1 MIFGGCVVVIGC
13 VMYFR
18 RCGRDATFVDS
29 QPSSGPFVWLRG
41 SYRVPYF
48 ELVFFEHESL
58 GDW

>member
-1 MIFGGCVVVIGC
+1 
-13 VMYFR
+13 MYFR